1 MLLQA
6 LARRVGRG
14 GALTH
19 EKAVYLGRAALQVD
33 FAELI
38 PATVWWVRMMQL
50 DARISAFSTASK
62 TCIAAEMWII
72 GPHGTADERGQ

>member
-1 MLLQA
+1 
-6 LARRVGRG
+6 
-14 GALTH
+14 
-19 EKAVYLGRAALQVD
+19 
-33 FAELI
+33 
-38 PATVWWVRMMQL
+38 MMQL